1 MLVLEIALGIILAL
15 FVLPLAALVLFGVV
29 GTVVSHVILALT
41 TPINVG
47 RDRGPPSEA
56 DGSGAIRATRHE
68 PARAST
74 ILWTVGICLA
84 IFVWALIAALVKPI
98 AVFRLRIPTHTVS
111 GPQPANQS
119 FGLHI

>member
-29 GTVVSHVILALT
+29 GTVVSRVILALT

-47 RDRGPPSEA
+47 RDRL
-56 DGSGAIRATRHE
+56 HE
-68 PARAST
+68 PARASKPSDFRTEDFT

-84 IFVWALIAALVKPI
+84 IFVWALIEAH
-98 AVFRLRIPTHTVS
+98 LRA
-111 GPQPANQS
+111 G
-119 FGLHI
+119 